1 MSTVY
6 LKLGALNLASAG
18 EDIQL
23 TATTSLTFLCA
34 DAAIE
39 SPTERELLKA
49 LRSAES
55 VAKRG
60 PGCRIDVDVE
70 FDGFTAE
77 YGSIEALKENL
88 GLAICEAPVRD
99 PSMIPIYYVAS

>member
-6 LKLGALNLASAG
+6 LTLGALNLASAG
-18 EDIQL
+18 EDFNL
-23 TATTSLTFLCA
+23 TATISLTFLCA
-34 DAAIE
+34 DAVIQP
-39 SPTERELLKA
+39 PTERQLLKD

-70 FDGFTAE
+70 FDGFRAE
-77 YGSIEALKENL
+77 NGSLEGLKQNL

-99 PSMIPIYYVAS
+99 HSMTPVYYVAS